1 MPQRSVATN
10 YTFEQQRSEINLLA
24 ADFWTHKGTVDGV
37 ASSYLKHD
45 GSNDFT
51 GGTLAVPAA
60 FTINSNGGAGTLT
73 ISGNLNVTGT
83 TTTVNT
89 ATLDVTDKNITIAK
103 GSTSDANSDGA
114 GITIDSGTDITWNF
128 VDANDAW
135 VSSIGVEAT
144 TFLKGPYGQFTG
156 SGTPATGM
164 GVEVNAPDAN
174 TGQITSYDRGNSAYK
189 DLRIKGSSVGIYTGT
204 TNALEATFSSTGLV
218 VEGEISVGTSTGGKT
233 LTLYGADS
241 SSFRISKSGVL
252 AYDHIFDGSTYEI
265 KNNNGSVGIPI
276 VFGTKTGG
284 GESLRIGSD
293 GLVTIQGSSG
303 NAAHTHLKLINTDQT
318 SSGETGQT
326 NDIEF
331 SFTDNVNN
339 SYKGAKIS
347 AYKAG
352 DWVGNADYDAGL
364 KFYTVDNEA
373 AFGDA
378 YVERLCIRGSG
389 VIASN
394 LSTGAVLELT
404 RTSTNTSGLCG
415 KLVFGNSD
423 WDSSM
428 ASIQSYQD
436 GANDNASLRFYTQ
449 ASAAGGEQEALRITS
464 GGCVYANNLGFGQD
478 DRWKIRPNTSN
489 TELAFEYSTSSTLAD
504 TNIKM
509 FLNPDGR
516 LNIKTVPAAVG
527 GTMGDYGLMFQAST
541 TPTDGQV
548 IQGITFNPHDTQ
560 IGRARA
566 GIAAIANANG
576 GSHPHAGADL
586 VMMTRFSADGH
597 DLDVAT
603 DERLRIHSNG
613 QLELKVPDSNPALKI
628 TPSGTN
634 APAAIDFNTPGTGSA
649 ILKVQNSPFV
659 YIKNDGRTG
668 INIDDARFGQGN
680 GASQF
685 YQRVPML
692 GVQGS
697 IAIGNLSS
705 TDTDQRE
712 LAFYRRAGATAG
724 TAISTHHLGR
734 IAWYGSSNDTSFPD
748 KAYSIECKP
757 NGGGWTAGANR
768 LGSIQFHNHE
778 REVMR
783 LNSTGFV
790 GVNCGDYNG
799 LTSLDV
805 RHHNGTAGNATVQYL
820 FTLCAGR
827 NSNRGLEIG
836 TGHPSSGNQNDGA
849 VYYNAKDTESN
860 SYAAQHNWQLG
871 GTTAMTLGYT
881 AQPYLGVGTAT
892 PVYKGHFR
900 GDSDISTA
908 NATLCI
914 DDADNTVGS
923 AEPILAFDG
932 GGARQGRIM
941 VNDTQGMY
949 LGVGSSNKTVIQ
961 LNNKA
966 DLYVHG
972 NHRGWATMQLGN
984 IRYHCRQHYAP
995 GNSVTTNS
1003 LMRVKRFWWGWGT
1016 YKITAKMHYY
1026 GGGSHE
1032 STFFLNG
1039 YGTNDSYS
1047 IIRLDESHN
1056 SGATSNYY
1064 GGTNLI
1070 SITTPSNN
1078 SPGNGSCS
1086 FVDVQINIP
1095 NYTYAIIVMECMSSQ
1110 YGEDPNNMGNDE
1122 YVLL

>member
-1 MPQRSVATN
+1 MPQRNVATN
-10 YTFEQQRSEINLLA
+10 FTFEQQRAEINLLA
-24 ADFWTHKGTVDGV
+24 QDFWTQKGTVDTA
-37 ASSYLKHD
+37 ASTYLKHD
-45 GSNDFT
+45 GTNNFT

-60 FTINSNGGAGTLT
+60 FTINSNSGAGTVT
-73 ISGNLNVTGT
+73 IAGNLQVDGT

-89 ATLDVTDKNITIAK
+89 ATMDVVDKNITIAK
-103 GSTSDANSDGA
+103 GSANDAAADGA

-156 SGTPATGM
+156 SGTPTTGQ

-174 TGQITSYDRGNSAYK
+174 TGQITSYDRGNSTYK
-189 DLRIKGSSVGIYTGT
+189 DLRLKGSSVGIYTGT

-252 AYDHIFDGSTYEI
+252 AYDHIFNGSTYEI
-265 KNNNGSVGIPI
+265 KNNNGSAGIPI

-303 NAAHTHLKLINTDQT
+303 DAAHTHLKLINTDQT

-331 SFTDNVNN
+331 FFTDNVSN

-347 AYKAG
+347 AYKQN

-364 KFYTVDNEA
+364 AFYTVDNEA

-378 YVERLCIRGSG
+378 YSERLRIRANGQIVINKSDGGS
-389 VIASN
+389 
-394 LSTGAVLELT
+394 LEMT

-415 KLVFGNSD
+415 KIYFGNTD
-423 WDSSM
+423 WDSSL

-436 GANDNASLRFYTQ
+436 GANDSGNLKFYTQ
-449 ASAAGGEQEALRITS
+449 PSGGSETPRLTITSVGRVGIAEQSPDHLLHIKGTTPIIAAESTSWVSGVSAALRLSYTD
-464 GGCVYANNLGFGQD
+464 GDA
-478 DRWKIRPNTSN
+478 REIRGHYDN
-489 TELAFEYSTSSTLAD
+489 
-504 TNIKM
+504 
-509 FLNPDGR
+509 
-516 LNIKTVPAAVG
+516 
-527 GTMGDYGLMFQAST
+527 GLMFTTNQGEAMRIDTNGIVNSYFGITVSSGNLEKKGGGSYFAYNSNGYYAKQDNYDNNGGKSYWYDGASGNSNIVASV
-541 TPTDGQV
+541 DGQ
-548 IQGITFNPHDTQ
+548 
-560 IGRARA
+560 
-566 GIAAIANANG
+566 
-576 GSHPHAGADL
+576 
-586 VMMTRFSADGH
+586 
-597 DLDVAT
+597 
-603 DERLRIHSNG
+603 
-613 QLELKVPDSNPALKI
+613 
-628 TPSGTN
+628 SGN
-634 APAAIDFNTPGTGSA
+634 IFASGKLS
-649 ILKVQNSPFV
+649 
-659 YIKNDGRTG
+659 
-668 INIDDARFGQGN
+668 INIDDANFGQTN
-680 GASQF
+680 GASQ
-685 YQRVPML
+685 YAQRSHKF

-697 IAIGNLSS
+697 ITIGNLSS
-705 TDTDQRE
+705 TATDQRE

-724 TAISTHHLGR
+724 SPISTHHLGR

-748 KAYSIECKP
+748 KAYSIECIP
-757 NGGGWTAGANR
+757 NGSGWTAGTSR
-768 LGSIQFHNHE
+768 RGSIQFHNHE

-790 GVNCGDYNG
+790 GINCGDYSG

-827 NSNRGLEIG
+827 NSTRGLEIG
-836 TGHPSSGNQNDGA
+836 TGHPSSGNQNDAA

-914 DDADNTVGS
+914 DDLDNTVGS

-941 VNDTQGMY
+941 VNDNTGMY
-949 LGVGSSNKTVIQ
+949 LGVGSSNNTVIQ
-961 LNNKA
+961 LTNKR
-966 DLYVHG
+966 DLYVHA
-972 NHRGWATMQLGN
+972 NTRGWATMQLGN

-995 GNSVTTNS
+995 SNSVTTNS

-1047 IIRLDESHN
+1047 IIRLDENHN
-1056 SGATSNYY
+1056 SGSVTNYY
-1064 GGTNLI
+1064 GGTGLI